1 VSVVAAPLLRM
12 SDVHVRLSGSHI
24 LQGVDLTVRRGGVTA
39 LLGRNGAGKTTTV
52 KAVLG
57 LVPSTGLVEFTGDD
71 GRTHRLSGRRTHE
84 IVRRGIGYAP
94 EDREVFGGLTVAE
107 NLVLAERRDSEHHHD
122 RVYELFPELKQRSR
136 QLAGTLSGGQQQMV
150 AIARLLLNDN
160 QLLLIDEPTKGLA
173 PLLVA
178 EVADVLARAAE
189 EVTILLVEQN
199 LTVVRRMA
207 TDAVVVDQGRVVWTG
222 SAPDLLADA
231 DRTRELLG
239 VATSGGHVSHAPP
252 ASGSTSAVR

>member
-1 VSVVAAPLLRM
+1 MSAAAEPSTTRPATPLLRL

-24 LQGVDLTVRRGGVTA
+24 LQGVDLAVARGGVTA

-52 KAVLG
+52 KSVLG
-57 LVPSTGLVEFTGDD
+57 LVPAAGTIEFTD
-71 GRTHRLSGRRTHE
+71 GGGRVHRLSGRRTHE
-84 IVRRGIGYAP
+84 IVRLGIGYAP

-107 NLVLAERRDSEHHHD
+107 NLALAERRDAGQHHD
-122 RVYELFPELKQRSR
+122 RVFELFPELKRRSR

-160 QLLLIDEPTKGLA
+160 HLLLIDEPTKGLA

-199 LTVVRRMA
+199 LSVVRRMA
-207 TDAVVVDQGRVVWTG
+207 TAAAVVDQGRVVWTG

-239 VATSGGHVSHAPP
+239 VATSGHP
-252 ASGSTSAVR
+252 A

>member
-1 VSVVAAPLLRM
+1 
-12 SDVHVRLSGSHI
+12 
-24 LQGVDLTVRRGGVTA
+24 
-39 LLGRNGAGKTTTV
+39 
-52 KAVLG
+52 
-57 LVPSTGLVEFTGDD
+57 VEFTGDD
-71 GRTHRLSGRRTHE
+71 GRTQRLSGRRTHE

-107 NLVLAERRDSEHHHD
+107 NLTLAERRDSAHHHD
-122 RVYELFPELKQRSR
+122 RVYELFPELERRSR

-207 TDAVVVDQGRVVWTG
+207 SDAIVVDQGRVAWTG

-239 VATSGGHVSHAPP
+239 VATSGGHV
-252 ASGSTSAVR
+252 